1 MLPELLDSREYD
13 LFNLETADQA
23 PLTLD
28 EAAAKA
34 AELRRGDKS
43 TYYRVVPVD
52 VNLTGF
58 RIEKVP
64 TEKLYTDF
72 LSSIFRFCGRIM
84 RPQAR

>member
-1 MLPELLDSREYD
+1 MLPDLIDSKEYD
-13 LFNLETADQA
+13 LFDLETVDQA

-34 AELRRGDKS
+34 AELRKGDKS
-43 TYYRVVPVD
+43 TFYRIVPVD

-64 TEKLYTDF
+64 NEKLYTDF
-72 LSSIFRFCGRIM
+72 LSSIFRFCGRIV
-84 RPQAR
+84 RPQTR